1 MFNYLCLYQYL
12 SVKLRSKPCQG
23 KLLISIVNVEYLC
36 YQLYNS
42 IVPVSINSNMYHVL
56 CSRNYGNTVQH
67 FISTCFYL
75 CHHSTIFNFHFIALI
90 YEVDLLFLFWY
101 QVWKLWWSS
110 SMYMHQMLEY
120 FHLKQLMHGV
130 GWVCVVDL

>member
-1 MFNYLCLYQYL
+1 MFYYLCPYQYL

-67 FISTCFYL
+67 FISTCLYL

-110 SMYMHQMLEY
+110 TMYIY
-120 FHLKQLMHGV
+120 APDVGV
-130 GWVCVVDL
+130 FSSQAVNAWCWLNVVDL